1 MFNEIKLS
9 SLLFLG
15 LFFMPLPEAQS
26 IEYTKE
32 AQLTARLS
40 NEIKH
45 FWQQGLFASFNGLDK
60 IRINYAAFTQADE
73 AECIVVVTGRSES
86 YLKYQE
92 LTFDLHQQGFNVFLI
107 DHRGQGLSQRL
118 LQNRY
123 KGYIKNFDHYAL
135 DLQQFISE
143 IVNPTC
149 HNAFNNGLNN
159 VKQTKPHLLAHS
171 MGGAIAIRMMQLF
184 PTTVKSAVLTSPMIA
199 VNNGNIPNW
208 LAKTIIYSG
217 NKLDSWFSDEANY
230 FIGQT
235 GFASTPF
242 VENELTQSSVRYQ
255 HFIELYQNNET
266 IQLGGVTTHWLAE
279 SIAANKN
286 IFTDLEKLSTPILL
300 LQAGSDTVV
309 SNEAQN
315 EFCQQ
320 LHQINTKYCPDGKPF
335 VINNAFHELLFEQDQ
350 YRTLAIN
357 QALTWFRT
365 HSN

>member
-1 MFNEIKLS
+1 MFNKIKLS

-15 LFFMPLPEAQS
+15 LFIMPFPEAQS

-32 AQLTARLS
+32 AQLTTRLS

-45 FWQQGLFASFNGLDK
+45 FWQQGLFTSFNGLEK
-60 IRINYAAFTQADE
+60 IRINYAAFTQLDE

-92 LTFDLHQQGFNVFLI
+92 LTFDLYQQGFNVFLM

-118 LQNRY
+118 LPNRH
-123 KGYIKNFDHYAL
+123 KGYVENFDHYAI
-135 DLQQFISE
+135 DLQQFITD
-143 IVNPTC
+143 IVNPSCT
-149 HNAFNNGLNN
+149 NKLDDL
-159 VKQTKPHLLAHS
+159 KLKKPHLLAHS

-184 PTTVKSAVLTSPMIA
+184 PATVTSAVLTSPMIA
-199 VNNGNIPNW
+199 VNNGSIPNW
-208 LAKTIIYSG
+208 LAKTLIYSG
-217 NKLDSWFSDEANY
+217 NKLDSWFNDEANY
-230 FIGQT
+230 FIGQK

-242 VENELTQSSVRYQ
+242 AKNELTQSSIRYQ
-255 HFIELYQNNET
+255 HFIELYQNNKN

-286 IFTDLEKLSTPILL
+286 IFADLDKLSVPILL
-300 LQAGSDTVV
+300 MQSGKDTVV

-320 LHQINTKYCPDGKPF
+320 LHQINSKYCPDGKPF
-335 VINNAFHELLFEQDQ
+335 VINNAFHELLFEKDQ
-350 YRTLAIN
+350 YRTPAIDK
-357 QALTWFRT
+357 ALTWFRT
-365 HSN
+365 YSH